1 MNIQQFSIEVPKTA
15 RYFLSSLPDSS
26 IKNVW
31 LVLHGY
37 SHLASDFIQK
47 FGVIAD
53 QKNLIV
59 APEGLSR
66 FYVKGYFGNVGASWM
81 TKVERMSDI
90 NDYIRYLD
98 MVYDDVFH
106 RLPDNPEKIIVLG
119 YSQGGAAAARWA
131 VMTNKKIDHLI
142 IHSSEFPHDLDENLV
157 REFSERTAIRYVYS
171 DKDEFIEEELFEQQ
185 MEWLRSHKIRF
196 TPVRFEGK
204 HEIKEGVIS
213 RIKSELT
220 GL

>member
-1 MNIQQFSIEVPKTA
+1 MNIHSFTIVVPKTA
-15 RYFLSSLPDSS
+15 RYFVSENIHSSV
-26 IKNVW
+26 KNIW
-31 LVLHGY
+31 FVLHGY

-47 FGVIAD
+47 FDAVADDVNLVI
-53 QKNLIV
+53 

-81 TKVERMSDI
+81 TKVERMNDI

-98 MVYDDVFH
+98 LVYDDVLNH
-106 RLPDNPEKIIVLG
+106 LNLHPEKIMVLG

-142 IHSSEFPHDLDENLV
+142 VHSSEFPHDLDEKTV
-157 REFSERTAIRYVYS
+157 REFSERASIRYVYS

-185 MEWLRSHKIRF
+185 MERLRTHQIRF
-196 TPVRFEGK
+196 IPVRFEGR
-204 HEIKEGVIS
+204 HEIKPDVLCKLKTEI
-213 RIKSELT
+213 L
-220 GL
+220 

>member
-1 MNIQQFSIEVPKTA
+1 MNIHSFSIEVPKTA
-15 RYFLSSLPDSS
+15 RYFISGQNNASV
-26 IKNVW
+26 KNIW
-31 LVLHGY
+31 FVLHGY
-37 SHLASDFIQK
+37 SHLASDFILK
-47 FGVIAD
+47 FNVISD
-53 QKNLIV
+53 SENLVV

-98 MVYDDVFH
+98 HVYDDVLK
-106 RLPDNPEKIIVLG
+106 RIEILPEKIIVLG

-131 VMTNKKIDHLI
+131 VMTNKKVDHLI
-142 IHSSEFPHDLDENLV
+142 VHSSEFPRDLDENLV
-157 REFSERTAIRYVYS
+157 REFSECTAIRYVYS

-185 MEWLRSHKIRF
+185 MEWLRSYKIRF

-204 HEIKEGVIS
+204 HEIKEEVIS